1 MSPTQPL
8 PAKKDVALA
17 FLERSSVYVHLD
29 PRPPSVIVPPRFKTQ
44 PKLIL
49 QVGLNM
55 ALPILD
61 LRLDDEGIGCTL
73 SFDRKPF
80 FCVVPWA
87 SVFAM
92 VGDDGR
98 AMVWPDDVPSEVT
111 LQAKEP
117 PRVVAPREPKEGAS
131 AELPPGGAGESAE
144 IAKPKRSR
152 KRPVLS
158 AVAESGAQSGAAKAA
173 TKSVRTIEGGER
185 TPRAAQA
192 TAPRPAVAPAAPPTP
207 RPAVGGSR
215 KRRKDLPP
223 YLRVVK

>member
-8 PAKKDVALA
+8 PPKKDLALA

-29 PRPPSVIVPPRFKTQ
+29 PRPASVLVPSKFKTQ
-44 PKLIL
+44 PKLVL

-80 FCVVPWA
+80 FCVVPWP
-87 SVFAM
+87 SVFAI
-92 VGDDGR
+92 VADDGR

-111 LQAKEP
+111 LQS
-117 PRVVAPREPKEGAS
+117 PRVAVARGPTDGAVADPS
-131 AELPPGGAGESAE
+131 ADRADDAE
-144 IAKPKRSR
+144 AIKPKRPR

-158 AVAESGAQSGAAKAA
+158 AVSDARGRDVAAKPPNKA
-173 TKSVRTIEGGER
+173 VRSIDSGEPS
-185 TPRAAQA
+185 PRAAQA
-192 TAPRPAVAPAAPPTP
+192 TRPAVVPGPTP
-207 RPAVGGSR
+207 RSAAGGAR
-215 KRRKDLPP
+215 KRKKDLPP